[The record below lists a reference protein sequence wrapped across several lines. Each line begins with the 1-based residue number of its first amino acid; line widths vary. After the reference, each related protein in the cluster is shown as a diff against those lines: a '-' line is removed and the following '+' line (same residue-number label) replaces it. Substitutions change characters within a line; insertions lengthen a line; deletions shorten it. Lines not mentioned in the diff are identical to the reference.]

1 MLRLASFLEMVI
13 TMNEISNLLEK
24 LILGE
29 VEGKNRAIHAYDGMI
44 WKIRTGF
51 LTLLFGG
58 WAILLKGIVESTAK
72 EPSDYQPLA
81 WGLFLFSLGF
91 ALGAWYVDRNY
102 VRRKFRVIGAL
113 GSLMDAIRACGGDY
127 LKIPPELL
135 KVAGDNAEMP
145 FDNTG
150 YREATKAGLSVYL
163 VPLLIL
169 VAVIYLLVH

>member
-1 MLRLASFLEMVI
+1 MSEK
-13 TMNEISNLLEK
+13 SDLLEK

-29 VEGKNRAIHAYDGMI
+29 IEGKNRAIHAYDGMV

-58 WAILLKGIVESTAK
+58 WAILLKGIVESATK
-72 EPSDYQPLA
+72 KPSDYQPLA

-91 ALGAWYVDRNY
+91 ALGAWYVDRTY
-102 VRRKFRVIGAL
+102 VRRKFRVIAAL
-113 GSLMDAIRACGGDY
+113 GRLTDAIRACGGDY

-135 KVAGDNAEMP
+135 KVAGDNVEMSFDSASYRDAAKAE
-145 FDNTG
+145 
-150 YREATKAGLSVYL
+150 LSVYL

-169 VAVIYLLVH
+169 VAVIYLVVR